1 MSHPAA
7 DAAAAA
13 VAEWMKTWQVPGYD
27 EKTRKGL
34 LRHIYVRVN
43 QAGESLCCLL
53 VNGDALPREQELV
66 KALRAA
72 VPGLTGVVLGRN
84 TRPGNVILGDSYR
97 TLWGQDFLMD
107 TLRGFTFRLS
117 VPSFYQ
123 VNHPQAEALYRHAV
137 EMAALNRSQTA
148 LDLYCGTGT
157 ITLHLA
163 EKAGQ
168 AVGAE
173 IVPQAVEDARR
184 NARENGVENVRFL
197 CADAGQA
204 AEELAAEGLRPDV
217 IVVDP
222 PRKGIDGKTVDA
234 ILSMRPAR
242 VVYIACDIASA
253 ARDGA
258 LLYGGGGYRPVCV
271 QPFDMFPR
279 TANVETALLFMP
291 DV

>member
-1 MSHPAA
+1 MPDRLIALCRSACPDLRGAALSVHP
-7 DAAAAA
+7 
-13 VAEWMKTWQVPGYD
+13 KPGN
-27 EKTRKGL
+27 R
-34 LRHIYVRVN
+34 
-43 QAGESLCCLL
+43 
-53 VNGDALPREQELV
+53 
-66 KALRAA
+66 
-72 VPGLTGVVLGRN
+72 VLGN
-84 TRPGNVILGDSYR
+84 DIRP
-97 TLWGQDFLMD
+97 LWGEDCLRD
-107 TLRGFTFRLS
+107 TLGRWRFSLS
-117 VPSFYQ
+117 PLSFYQ